1 MPHETISFVTSEIF
15 KEDTGVNKPVYSKT
29 QALKNKHLVERFL
42 RESDST
48 RSLLL
53 WLENS
58 SHSLNQFDKTSVL
71 PFLLKAIER
80 IDRQLEQQL
89 NAILHHDAFQAL
101 EASWRGVLYLV
112 QQQDLHDKD
121 QKVKVKMLDCCWT
134 TLSKDI
140 NRAIEFDQSD
150 FFKLIYNNEYDMSG
164 GEPFGTL
171 IGDYQITHKSRP
183 GVSTNDIDILKE
195 ISRTAAAAFAP
206 FITSA
211 SASLF
216 GADDFADLSAHMN
229 IAKIFEQHEY
239 IKWNSLRKM
248 DDSRFIGLTMPN
260 ILMRSPYLIDGTRSE
275 GFKFKESIKNPK
287 KDHLWGNAA
296 YAFGGVLIRAFSE
309 SGWFGHIRGL
319 EPGARKKGLV
329 CDLAVSQYEPDL
341 YRKRMKPSVDLLIS
355 DRAEKSISDQG
366 FIPLSPVLG
375 CEHLVFYSN
384 ASVQKPPKYELL
396 EDNINAKLSSMLQ
409 YILCVSRF
417 AHYIKVLGRE
427 KIGSLHSAEACQRE
441 LQLWLHKYT
450 TASDVSSDDVRSK
463 YPLRSAQ
470 VQVKEIRGKPGH
482 FYSIIQL
489 QPHFQL
495 DQMVSS
501 IKLVT
506 ELTSRN

>member
-1 MPHETISFVTSEIF
+1 MTQEAISFVTSEIF
-15 KEDTGVNKPVYSKT
+15 KEGTDVPTSVSSTPQK
-29 QALKNKHLVERFL
+29 LKNKHLVERFL

-58 SHSLNQFDKTSVL
+58 NHSLSRFDKVSVL
-71 PFLLKAIER
+71 PFLIKAIEE
-80 IDRQLEQQL
+80 IDRQLEQQI
-89 NAILHHDAFQAL
+89 NTIIHHASFQAL
-101 EASWRGVLYLV
+101 EASWRGILYIV
-112 QQQDLHDKD
+112 NQQEMHDKD
-121 QKVKVKMLDCCWT
+121 QKVKVKLLDCCWL

-140 NRAIEFDQSD
+140 NRAIEFDQSE

-164 GEPFGTL
+164 GEPFGAL
-171 IGDYQITHKSRP
+171 IGDYQMSHKNRP
-183 GVSTNDIDILKE
+183 GVSTNDIDVLKD

-211 SASLF
+211 SPSLF
-216 GADDFADLSAHMN
+216 GADDFTDLSAHMN
-229 IAKIFEQHEY
+229 IGKIFEQHEY
-239 IKWNSLRKM
+239 LKWNSLRKM
-248 DDSRFIGLTMPN
+248 DDARFIGLTLPN

-275 GFKFKESIKNPK
+275 GFKFKESIKNPNQ
-287 KDHLWGNAA
+287 DHLWGNAA
-296 YAFGGVLIRAFSE
+296 YAFGGIIIRSFSD

-329 CDLAVSQYEPDL
+329 CDLAVCQYETDL
-341 YRKRMKPSVDLLIS
+341 YRKRNKPSVDLLVS
-355 DRAEKSISDQG
+355 DRAEKALSDQG
-366 FIPLSPVLG
+366 FIPLSPVSG

-384 ASVQKPPKYELL
+384 ASIQEPPKYELL

-417 AHYIKVLGRE
+417 AHYIKVIGRE
-427 KIGSLHSAEACQRE
+427 KIGSLNSAEACQRD
-441 LQLWLHKYT
+441 LQLWLHQYT
-450 TASDVSSDDVRSK
+450 TASEVSSDDVRSQ
-463 YPLRSAQ
+463 YPLRNAQ
-470 VQVKEIRGKPGH
+470 VQVKEMRGKPGH

>member
-1 MPHETISFVTSEIF
+1 MTQETISFVTSEIF
-15 KEDTGVNKPVYSKT
+15 NDDAGFKQPVSSTPQK
-29 QALKNKHLVERFL
+29 LKNKHLVERFL

-58 SHSLNQFDKTSVL
+58 RHSLTQFDKHSVL
-71 PFLLKAIER
+71 PLLLKAVDL
-80 IDRQLEQQL
+80 IDKQLEQQI
-89 NAILHHDAFQAL
+89 NSIIHNTAFQSL
-101 EASWRGVLYLV
+101 EASWRGVFYLV
-112 QQQDLHDKD
+112 EQQELHDKD
-121 QKVKVKMLDCCWT
+121 QKVKVKILDCCWQ

-140 NRAIEFDQSD
+140 NRAIEFDQSE

-171 IGDYQITHKSRP
+171 IGDYQLSHKSRP
-183 GVSTNDIDILKE
+183 GVATNDIDVLKD

-211 SASLF
+211 CPTLF
-216 GADDFADLSAHMN
+216 GVDDFSDLSAHMN
-229 IAKIFEQHEY
+229 IEKIFEQTEY
-239 IKWNSLRKM
+239 VKWNSLREM
-248 DDSRFIGLTMPN
+248 DDSRFIGLTMPH

-275 GFKFKESIKNPK
+275 GFKFKESIKHPK
-287 KDHLWGNAA
+287 TDHLWGNAA
-296 YAFGGVLIRAFSE
+296 YAFGGVLIRSFSD

-319 EPGARKKGLV
+319 EPGSRKKGLV
-329 CDLAVSQYEPDL
+329 CDLAVSQYETDL
-341 YRKRMKPSVDLLIS
+341 YRKRKKPSVDLLVS
-355 DRAEKSISDQG
+355 DRAEKSFSDQG
-366 FIPLSPVLG
+366 FIPLSPVSG

-384 ASVQKPPKYELL
+384 ASAQKPIKYERL
-396 EDNINAKLSSMLQ
+396 EDTINAKLSTMLQ
-409 YILCVSRF
+409 YTLCVSRF
-417 AHYIKVLGRE
+417 AHYIKVIGRE
-427 KIGSLHSAEACQRE
+427 KIGSLSSAEACERDI
-441 LQLWLHKYT
+441 QLWLHNYT

-463 YPLRSAQ
+463 YPLRNAQ
-470 VQVKEIRGKPGH
+470 VQVKEMRGKPGH

>member
-1 MPHETISFVTSEIF
+1 MTQEAISFVTSKIF
-15 KEDTGVNKPVYSKT
+15 NEDTGVKT
-29 QALKNKHLVERFL
+29 SVSSTPQKLKNKHLVERFL

-58 SHSLNQFDKTSVL
+58 HHSLTLFDKTSVL
-71 PFLLKAIER
+71 PFLLKAIDQ
-80 IDRQLEQQL
+80 IDKQLEQQI
-89 NAILHHDAFQAL
+89 NAIIHHASFQAL

-112 QQQDLHDKD
+112 EQQNMHDKD
-121 QKVKVKMLDCCWT
+121 QKVKVKMLDCCWQ

-140 NRAIEFDQSD
+140 NKAIEFDQSE

-164 GEPFGTL
+164 GEPFGAL
-171 IGDYQITHKSRP
+171 IGDYQISHKNRP
-183 GVSTNDIDILKE
+183 GVSMSDIDVLKD

-206 FITSA
+206 FIASA
-211 SASLF
+211 SPSLF
-216 GADDFADLSAHMN
+216 GADDFSDLSAHMN
-229 IAKIFEQHEY
+229 IGKIFEQQEY

-248 DDSRFIGLTMPN
+248 DDARFIGLTLPN

-296 YAFGGVLIRAFSE
+296 YAFGGVIIRAFSE
-309 SGWFGHIRGL
+309 SGWFGQIRGL

-329 CDLAVSQYEPDL
+329 CDLAVCQYETDL
-341 YRKRMKPSVDLLIS
+341 YRKRNKPSIDLLIS
-355 DRAEKSISDQG
+355 DKAEKALSDLG
-366 FIPLSPVLG
+366 FIPLSPVSG

-384 ASVQKPPKYELL
+384 ASVQQPPKYELL
-396 EDNINAKLSSMLQ
+396 EDSINAKLSSMLQ

-417 AHYIKVLGRE
+417 AHYIKVIGRE
-427 KIGSLHSAEACQRE
+427 KIGSLQSAEACQRD

-450 TASDVSSDDVRSK
+450 TASEVSSEDVRSQ
-463 YPLRSAQ
+463 YPLRNAQ
-470 VQVKEIRGKPGH
+470 VQVREMRGKPGH
-482 FYSIIQL
+482 YYSIIQL

>member
-15 KEDTGVNKPVYSKT
+15 KEDTGVNKPVSSTT

-58 SHSLNQFDKTSVL
+58 SHSLEQFDKTSVL

-89 NAILHHDAFQAL
+89 NAIIHHDAFQAL

-211 SASLF
+211 SPSLF
-216 GADDFADLSAHMN
+216 GADDFSDLSAHMN

-287 KDHLWGNAA
+287 KDHL
-296 YAFGGVLIRAFSE
+296 
-309 SGWFGHIRGL
+309 
-319 EPGARKKGLV
+319 
-329 CDLAVSQYEPDL
+329 
-341 YRKRMKPSVDLLIS
+341 
-355 DRAEKSISDQG
+355 
-366 FIPLSPVLG
+366 
-375 CEHLVFYSN
+375 
-384 ASVQKPPKYELL
+384 
-396 EDNINAKLSSMLQ
+396 
-409 YILCVSRF
+409 
-417 AHYIKVLGRE
+417 
-427 KIGSLHSAEACQRE
+427 
-441 LQLWLHKYT
+441 
-450 TASDVSSDDVRSK
+450 
-463 YPLRSAQ
+463 
-470 VQVKEIRGKPGH
+470 
-482 FYSIIQL
+482 
-489 QPHFQL
+489 
-495 DQMVSS
+495 
-501 IKLVT
+501 
-506 ELTSRN
+506 